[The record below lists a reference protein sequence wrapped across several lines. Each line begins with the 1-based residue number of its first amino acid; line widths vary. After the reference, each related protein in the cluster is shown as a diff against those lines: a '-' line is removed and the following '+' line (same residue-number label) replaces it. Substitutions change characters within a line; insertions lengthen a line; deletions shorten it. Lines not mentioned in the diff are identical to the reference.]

1 MEIFTIDNNQ
11 DIKDHCKEYRF
22 KIKDFK
28 PFQFVC
34 EYYETSSSWGHK
46 GRILYNNYDT
56 GISYKIRYYN
66 RTWERYRFQSLLK
79 HLIRQAMSYL
89 KHNEIDYSHVLKPK
103 GQELRDLKRL
113 SKKEFM
119 GKYSYFTSKEYTE
132 TKKAFIKT
140 TEVK

>member
-11 DIKDHCKEYRF
+11 DIKDFCKSYGF

-28 PFQFVC
+28 PLQFVC

-46 GRILYNNYDT
+46 GRVLYNNHDT
-56 GISYKIRYYN
+56 GVTYKIRYYN
-66 RTWERYRFQSLLK
+66 RTWECYTYQSLLK
-79 HLIRQAMSYL
+79 QLIRQAMTYL

-103 GQELRDLKRL
+103 SQELRDLKRL
-113 SKKEFM
+113 TKKEFTT
-119 GKYSYFTSKEYTE
+119 KYKYYTSKEYTE